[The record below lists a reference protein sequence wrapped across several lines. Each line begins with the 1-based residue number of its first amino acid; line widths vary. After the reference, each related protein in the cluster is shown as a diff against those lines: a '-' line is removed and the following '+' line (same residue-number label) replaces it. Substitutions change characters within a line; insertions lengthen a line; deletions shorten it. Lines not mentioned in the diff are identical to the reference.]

1 VTPAHAA
8 LVTGAGVVAGAINAV
23 AGGGT
28 LVAFPALLGVGV
40 GPLTANITCS
50 VGLITGY
57 AGGSVAYRREL
68 AGQRD
73 RIRALLPSAVLGGL
87 AGAALLLVTPPST
100 FRAVVPYLVLLSAA
114 LLGVQPVLS
123 RALGTHQHDERDVHW
138 GARVGVGVA
147 AVYGSYFGAGLG
159 VLLLAVLGILVAD
172 GLQRLNALKG
182 LLSLFINLVGALV
195 FVVSARVDWGY
206 ALALAIGAYLG
217 GTLGVSVA
225 RRLPPT
231 VMRVAV
237 VILGLVV
244 GVVLLF
250 T

>member
-1 VTPAHAA
+1 VDAA
-8 LVTGAGVVAGAINAV
+8 LVGGAGVLAGAINAV

-73 RIRALLPSAVLGGL
+73 RVRALLPFAVTGGL
-87 AGAALLLVTPPST
+87 AGAVLLLVTPPST
-100 FRAVVPYLVLLSAA
+100 FRAVVPFLVLLSAV
-114 LLGVQPVLS
+114 LLGVQPLLS
-123 RALGTHQHDERDVHW
+123 RSLGTQQREQRDLHW
-138 GARVGVGVA
+138 GARIGVGLA

-159 VLLLAVLGILVAD
+159 VLLLAVLGVLVAD

-182 LLSLFINLVGALV
+182 VLSLVINLVGAGV
-195 FVVSARVDWGY
+195 FVLSARVDWGY
-206 ALALAIGAYLG
+206 ALVLAVGAYLG

-225 RRLPPT
+225 RRLPAH
-231 VMRVAV
+231 VMRAAV
-237 VILGLVV
+237 VALGVVV
-244 GVVLLF
+244 GIGLLV